1 MGSLPIWYWF
11 FRWFSVPDRRAP
23 RYINA
28 GGRPTLEKASC
39 QSNQGKN
46 NSEKDP
52 SRHCRFI
59 SPRIA
64 LPGKTPSINFPF
76 LDQHGAAYSSPLFT
90 KQESEVAARLVQIGI
105 DTQRCPEFNDC
116 ALLIANPYERS
127 SEVAMRH
134 G

>member
-1 MGSLPIWYWF
+1 MPKQSWKNQQRERSVASLPLHF
-11 FRWFSVPDRRAP
+11 PQDRL
-23 RYINA
+23 A
-28 GGRPTLEKASC
+28 G
-39 QSNQGKN
+39 
-46 NSEKDP
+46 KD
-52 SRHCRFI
+52 SFYQ
-59 SPRIA
+59 
-64 LPGKTPSINFPF
+64 FPF